1 MSRTNNS
8 NSTSHRRLQV
18 RAEAASISEENAGRA
33 FELLRARL
41 SDDEL
46 VAFRSLHRAGWY
58 EFRKALEEWEPLS
71 APASIEP
78 PPVSL

>member
-18 RAEAASISEENAGRA
+18 RAEAASISEENP